1 MNIDATAAGF
11 DPGRLARIAEHL
23 DRSYVAPGK
32 IAGCQIAIVR
42 HGALACFSSL
52 GSMDLERGKAMADDT
67 IFRIYSMTKPITGVA
82 LMSLYEQGYFKLA
95 DPIHRFIPAFRDMEV
110 EETGPDGATRLVAAN
125 RPVSMRDVMMH
136 MSGIGLDW
144 FERRPK
150 LNDGDP
156 LPAPPD
162 MTLASMCDD
171 LATRPL
177 GFQPGS
183 RWFYSVSTDICARL
197 VEVISGQRFDDYL
210 AATIFEPL
218 GMVDTGFHV
227 PDEKVDRFATNYV
240 RSRRTGVAV
249 YDDPMTSPYRRPR
262 ELLSGGGG
270 LVSTTSDYL
279 RFVTMLLNGGALD
292 GARIL
297 GRRTIEF
304 MTTNHLPGGG
314 QLGDFAVPGS
324 YGEAG
329 TDGVGFG
336 LTMAV
341 SIGEALTQVV
351 GTRGDFYWG
360 GAASTVFW
368 VDPTEDLAVVFMT
381 QLVPSGSFDFRGQ
394 LKSIVY
400 GAIAD

>member
-1 MNIDATAAGF
+1 MDVDPTAAGF
-11 DPGRLARIAEHL
+11 DETRLARIADHL
-23 DRSYVAPGK
+23 DRSYVGPGK
-32 IAGCQIAIVR
+32 IAGCQTAIVR
-42 HGALACFSSL
+42 RGHLAYFSSL

-82 LMSLYEQGYFKLA
+82 LMSLYELGHFKLA
-95 DPIHRFIPAFRDMEV
+95 DPIHRFIPAFRDVKV
-110 EETGPDGATRLVAAN
+110 EETGPDGSTRLVAAE
-125 RPVSMRDVMMH
+125 RPVSMGDVMMH

-144 FERRPK
+144 FERRAEM
-150 LNDGDP
+150 NGGDP
-156 LPAPPD
+156 LGAPPD
-162 MTLASMCDD
+162 MTLESMCDD

-177 GFQPGS
+177 GFQPGT
-183 RWFYSVSTDICARL
+183 RWFYSVSTDVCARL

-227 PDEKVDRFATNYV
+227 SDDKVDRFAANYV

-249 YDDPMTSPYRRPR
+249 YDDPQTSPYRRPR
-262 ELLSGGGG
+262 KFLSGGGG
-270 LVSTTSDYL
+270 LVSTTADYV
-279 RFVTMLLNGGALD
+279 RFVRMLVNGGSLD
-292 GARIL
+292 GVRIL

-314 QLGDFAVPGS
+314 QLGDFALPGS

-341 SIGEALTQVV
+341 SIGEAETRIV

-400 GAIAD
+400 GALAD

>member
-1 MNIDATAAGF
+1 MDVNPTAAGF
-11 DPGRLARIAEHL
+11 DPQRLDRIAEHL
-23 DRSYVAPGK
+23 NRSYVAPGK
-32 IAGCQIAIVR
+32 IAGCQTAVVR
-42 HGALACFSSL
+42 RGHLAYFSSL

-82 LMSLYEQGYFKLA
+82 LMSLYEQGYFKLS
-95 DPIHRFIPAFRDMEV
+95 DPIHRFIPAFRDAKV
-110 EETGPDGATRLVAAN
+110 EETASDGSTRLVAAD

-144 FERRPK
+144 FERRAEM
-150 LNDGDP
+150 NDGDP
-156 LPAPPD
+156 LAAPPD
-162 MTLASMCDD
+162 MTLESMCDD

-177 GFQPGS
+177 GFQPGT

-210 AATIFEPL
+210 AATIFGPL

-227 PDEKVDRFATNYV
+227 PDDKADRFATNYR

-249 YDDPMTSPYRRPR
+249 YDAAESSAYRRQR
-262 ELLSGGGG
+262 AFLSGGGG
-270 LVSTTSDYL
+270 LVSTTADYV
-279 RFVTMLLNGGALD
+279 RFVRMLLNGGELD
-292 GARIL
+292 GTRIL

-314 QLGDFAVPGS
+314 QLGDFALPGS

-329 TDGVGFG
+329 TEGVGFG

-341 SIGEALTQVV
+341 SIGEPETQIV

-360 GAASTVFW
+360 GAASTAFW
-368 VDPTEDLAVVFMT
+368 VDPSEDLAVVFMT
-381 QLVPSGSFDFRGQ
+381 QLIPSGSFDFRGQ
-394 LKSIVY
+394 LKSIIY
-400 GAIAD
+400 GALAD